1 MAYRNNVIV
10 DEQRTFPSL
19 LQQATLLALLPST
32 PTPDHLILLNSLTT
46 NPRESVKA
54 IEPKMNTALATPLGH
69 LVRPEHMLNAKL
81 RFSEQQQKHYHQ
93 DCSRLWETIRA
104 NPKEST
110 AFKNA
115 HRKLLALTIFLKVR
129 MRVMYN
135 PSNHHRAPPA
145 PQNPMQILMQQVSG
159 ARPIPSW
166 ADFEAGLS
174 AFHERA
180 QTSMS
185 EDASTLEV
193 PFGSLNVKDRLIEED
208 VAVALT
214 FLGCDVKSTTA
225 DEIEAVW
232 VLLDVQGGSRGE
244 LEEYLELACR

>member
-1 MAYRNNVIV
+1 
-10 DEQRTFPSL
+10 
-19 LQQATLLALLPST
+19 
-32 PTPDHLILLNSLTT
+32 
-46 NPRESVKA
+46 
-54 IEPKMNTALATPLGH
+54 MNTALATPLGH

-93 DCSRLWETIRA
+93 DCSRLWETIRS
-104 NPKEST
+104 NPKES
-110 AFKNA
+110 AVFQNA
-115 HRKLLALTIFLKVR
+115 HRKLVALTIFLKAR
-129 MRVMYN
+129 MKAIHK
-135 PSNHHRAPPA
+135 PSNNHRAPPA
-145 PQNPMQILMQQVSG
+145 PQNPLQILMQQVSG
-159 ARPIPSW
+159 SRPIPSL

-180 QTSMS
+180 QSLRS
-185 EDASTLEV
+185 DANTLEV
-193 PFGSLNVKDRLIEED
+193 PFGGLNVKHRFIEED

-244 LEEYLELACR
+244 LEEYLKMACR